1 MVMVAVSGKTV
12 LVTGGRRGLGSAL
25 VDEVLSRGATKVYST
40 AREQYSDGRAGVVS
54 VPLEVRDARSVSELA
69 AIATDVD
76 IVINNAGILLPGA
89 LLTGDFDD
97 ITTTFDINTL
107 GPLRVTRAL
116 APILAA
122 NGGGA
127 LVNVHSAL
135 SWVGGSG
142 AYGASKAAIWSL
154 SNSLRLELRAQ
165 GTQVLGVHVGFVDT
179 DMVSDVKLPKTAP
192 ADVAATVIDA
202 FEAGAHEVLVDDV
215 SAAVKAQLT
224 GPVENLVFDLA
235 H

>member
-1 MVMVAVSGKTV
+1 MVAVSGKTV
-12 LVTGGRRGLGSAL
+12 LVTGGRRGIGSAL
-25 VDEVLSRGATKVYST
+25 VDEVLSRGAAKVYST
-40 AREQYSDGRAGVVS
+40 AREQYSDSRAGVVS
-54 VPLEVRDARSVSELA
+54 VPLEVRDERSVAALA
-69 AIATDVD
+69 AIAADVD
-76 IVINNAGILLPGA
+76 IVVNNAGILLPGS

-107 GPLRVTRAL
+107 GPLRVIRTL

-179 DMVSDVKLPKTAP
+179 EMVSDVSLPKTAP
-192 ADVAATVIDA
+192 GDVAATVIDA
-202 FEAGAHEVLVDDV
+202 LEAGAHEVLVDEV
-215 SAAVKAQLT
+215 SAAVKAQLS
-224 GPVENLVFDLA
+224 GPVEDLVFDLA